1 MQPIQNIQI
10 GGRPSNSL
18 YQYTLQS
25 SNLDDLYLWS
35 QKLLDEMS
43 GEAIF
48 QDVTSDMRLNSLE
61 VLVNVDQ
68 RKAASLGITFDD
80 IRRTLFSAYG
90 SEQVAT
96 IYTSTDDYAV
106 ILEVA
111 ADFQH
116 SVEYIN
122 QLYVTGSEGG
132 GNAVPLSAFVT
143 LSRGTTALSIN
154 HQSQLPAVTIAFNL
168 APGVALGQAVDR
180 ITEIQNACQNY
191 REFPGDG
198 AGIPGIT

>member
-1 MQPIQNIQI
+1 M
-10 GGRPSNSL
+10 
-18 YQYTLQS
+18 
-25 SNLDDLYLWS
+25 
-35 QKLLDEMS
+35 
-43 GEAIF
+43 
-48 QDVTSDMRLNSLE
+48 
-61 VLVNVDQ
+61 NVDQ
-68 RKAASLGITFDD
+68 QKAASLGVTFDD

-111 ADFQH
+111 TDFQN

-132 GNAVPLSAFVT
+132 GNSVPLSAFVT

-154 HQSQLPAVTIAFNL
+154 HQSAAAVVTIAFNL

-180 ITEIQNACQNY
+180 ITEIQKCMRICPARLPAASRGRRRPSRSHLMDRAFC
-191 REFPGDG
+191 
-198 AGIPGIT
+198 